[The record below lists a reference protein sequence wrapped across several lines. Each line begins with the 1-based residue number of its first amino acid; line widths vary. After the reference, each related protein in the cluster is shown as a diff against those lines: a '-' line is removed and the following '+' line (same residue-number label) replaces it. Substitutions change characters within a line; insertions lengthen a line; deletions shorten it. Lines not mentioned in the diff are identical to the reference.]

1 MLKFNQ
7 GNIDSLSVPIAIKHI
22 EFQFKKNQ
30 RYTMYSLYIVVK
42 HCCLKC
48 ILSTL
53 LLLLVVLHSLVL
65 LTVADPLE
73 DKQSRTYKT
82 GKTHFSEGCAQR

>member
-1 MLKFNQ
+1 MLK
-7 GNIDSLSVPIAIKHI
+7 
-22 EFQFKKNQ
+22 
-30 RYTMYSLYIVVK
+30 YLYIVVR
-42 HCCLKC
+42 HYCLKC

-65 LTVADPLE
+65 LTLADPLE